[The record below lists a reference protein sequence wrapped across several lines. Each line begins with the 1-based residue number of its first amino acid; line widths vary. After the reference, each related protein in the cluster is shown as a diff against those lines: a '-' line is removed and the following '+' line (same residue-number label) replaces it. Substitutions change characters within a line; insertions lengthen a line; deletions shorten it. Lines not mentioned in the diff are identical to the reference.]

1 MTPPPTI
8 QANIVTHSM
17 KDHLEVLERIII
29 ESKQF
34 VIYKEI
40 RVKQIDL

>member
-1 MTPPPTI
+1 MTPPSTI
-8 QANIVTHSM
+8 EANFVTYSM

-29 ESKQF
+29 ESNQF